1 MTQIEQARMEGR
13 VEMIDYLLD
22 MFCRQEITMPVR
34 MHLKNL
40 KYSLKIK
47 LDASNSNADS
57 CANDVD

>member
-1 MTQIEQARMEGR
+1 MEGR

-34 MHLKNL
+34 THLKNL

-47 LDASNSNADS
+47 LDADITDNTGNADS
-57 CANDVD
+57 GD